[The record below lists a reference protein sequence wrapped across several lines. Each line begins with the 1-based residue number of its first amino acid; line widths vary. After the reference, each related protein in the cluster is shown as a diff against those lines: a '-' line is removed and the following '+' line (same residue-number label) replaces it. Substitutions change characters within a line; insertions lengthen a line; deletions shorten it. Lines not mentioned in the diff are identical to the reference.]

1 MSRVRAWVMPNV
13 IELVKVAPLVRE
25 MKRDMEKNEN
35 EVIKIEQ
42 THENARVRLFYCKNA
57 REVIK
62 LSLEVWTM
70 RMIPKKETLTI
81 EFKSDVDCLDEKELV
96 SEIVGM
102 TNTEGGVLYLGVEDN
117 GDVTGVHKRHKDPNG
132 AMALIANKTVPS
144 LSVRAEIIEEEGIEV
159 LQIQIPMSK
168 TIIATS
174 DGKIQRRRLKPD
186 GSPENV
192 PMYPYEIPGRLS
204 SLSQLDYSAQIL
216 LGATMDDLDGN
227 ERDRLRNII
236 KYRKGDKA
244 LLELTD
250 EELDKALQLAKE
262 EAGVLYPTVT
272 GMLLLGKEDRIAELL
287 PTAKAVFQVL
297 EGTKVRKNEQTSK
310 PLLATFEMFEE
321 YMKAWNPE
329 REMEYGLFRVPIPE
343 FSEAAYREGLVNAFC
358 HRDYTVIQAVRVAVE
373 DEGLTISSP
382 GGFIEGVN
390 LKNLLTVEPHGR
402 NPVLADALKRIGLA
416 EKTGRGI
423 DRIFEG
429 SIVFGRPL
437 PDYSETTS
445 TYVKLFIQ
453 RAEPDLAFTKM
464 ISNEENRLGRSLPIN
479 SLLILSALQSQRRLT
494 IAEIVEVTNIGE
506 IRAKAVVEKLVEAGL
521 VDASGNNKARFYIL
535 SSKVYKEQDNMVGY
549 VRQTG
554 IDAVKYEA
562 WIMELIQKQGGR
574 ITRDNVVELLNVTP
588 SQAYR
593 LLKKMSDK
601 GRITLVGSGRSAY
614 YELIE

>member
-1 MSRVRAWVMPNV
+1 M
-13 IELVKVAPLVRE
+13 
-25 MKRDMEKNEN
+25 
-35 EVIKIEQ
+35 
-42 THENARVRLFYCKNA
+42 
-57 REVIK
+57 
-62 LSLEVWTM
+62 M
-70 RMIPKKETLTI
+70 RMIPKKETITI
-81 EFKSDVDCLDEKELV
+81 EFKSDIECLDEKELV

-102 TNTEGGVLYLGVEDN
+102 ANTEGGVLYLGVEDD
-117 GDVTGVHKRHKDPNG
+117 GEITGVNKKHNDPNG

-144 LSVRAEIIEEEGIEV
+144 LSVRAEIIEEEGMEV

-174 DGKIQRRRLKPD
+174 DGKIQRRRLKSD

-216 LGATMDDLDGN
+216 IGATMDDLDGN

-236 KYRKGDKA
+236 KYRKGDKT

-250 EELDKALQLAKE
+250 EELDKALQLVKE
-262 EAGVLYPTVT
+262 EAGALYPTVT
-272 GMLLLGKEDRIAELL
+272 GMLLIGKEEKIAELL

-310 PLLATFEMFEE
+310 PLLATFELFEE

-358 HRDYTVIQAVRVAVE
+358 HRDYTVIQAVRVAIE

-479 SLLILSALQSQRRLT
+479 SLLALSALQNQRRLT
-494 IAEIVEVTNIGE
+494 IAELAKVMNIGE
-506 IRAKAVVEKLVEAGL
+506 TRAKAVVEKLVEAGL
-521 VDASGNNKARFYIL
+521 VEASGNSKSRFYIL
-535 SSKVYKEQDNMVGY
+535 SSKVYKEQDNIVGY

-562 WIMELIQKQGGR
+562 WIMELLQKQGGKV
-574 ITRDNVVELLNVTP
+574 TRDNVVELLNVTP
-588 SQAYR
+588 PQAYR
-593 LLKKMSDK
+593 LLKKLSDK
-601 GRITLVGSGRSAY
+601 GKIKLVGSGRAAY
-614 YELIE
+614 YELIK

>member
-1 MSRVRAWVMPNV
+1 MTS
-13 IELVKVAPLVRE
+13 
-25 MKRDMEKNEN
+25 KRTQN
-35 EVIKIEQ
+35 
-42 THENARVRLFYCKNA
+42 TRVRLFYCKNA
-57 REVIK
+57 REVIG
-62 LSLEVWTM
+62 LLLEVWTM

-81 EFKSDVDCLDEKELV
+81 EFKSDIDCLDEKELV

-117 GDVTGVHKRHKDPNG
+117 GDITGVHKKHRDPNG

-236 KYRKGDKA
+236 KYRKGDKT

-250 EELDKALQLAKE
+250 EELDKALQLVKE

-358 HRDYTVIQAVRVAVE
+358 HRDYTVIQAVRVAIE

-494 IAEIVEVTNIGE
+494 IAEIAEVTNIGE

-535 SSKVYKEQDNMVGY
+535 SSKVYKEQDNIVGY

-562 WIMELIQKQGGR
+562 WIMELIQKQGGK

-588 SQAYR
+588 PQAYR

-601 GRITLVGSGRSAY
+601 GRIKLVGNGRSAY
-614 YELIE
+614 YELVK

>member
-1 MSRVRAWVMPNV
+1 
-13 IELVKVAPLVRE
+13 
-25 MKRDMEKNEN
+25 
-35 EVIKIEQ
+35 
-42 THENARVRLFYCKNA
+42 
-57 REVIK
+57 
-62 LSLEVWTM
+62 M

-81 EFKSDVDCLDEKELV
+81 EFKSDIDCLDEKELV

-117 GDVTGVHKRHKDPNG
+117 GDITGVHKKHKDPNG

-159 LQIQIPMSK
+159 LQIQIPMSR

-192 PMYPYEIPGRLS
+192 PMYPYEILGRLS
-204 SLSQLDYSAQIL
+204 GLSRLDYSAQIF

-227 ERDRLRNII
+227 ERDRLRDII
-236 KYRKGDKA
+236 KYRKGDKT
-244 LLELTD
+244 LLDLTD
-250 EELDKALQLAKE
+250 EELDKALQLVKE

-358 HRDYTVIQAVRVAVE
+358 HRDYTVIQAVRVAIE

-445 TYVKLFIQ
+445 TCVKLFIQ

-494 IAEIVEVTNIGE
+494 IAEIAEITNIGE

-521 VDASGNNKARFYIL
+521 VDAGGNNKARFYIL
-535 SSKVYKEQDNMVGY
+535 SSKVYKEQDNIVGY

-562 WIMELIQKQGGR
+562 WIMELIQRQGGK

-588 SQAYR
+588 PQAYR

-601 GRITLVGSGRSAY
+601 GRIKLVGNGRSAY
-614 YELIE
+614 YETAK

>member
-1 MSRVRAWVMPNV
+1 
-13 IELVKVAPLVRE
+13 
-25 MKRDMEKNEN
+25 
-35 EVIKIEQ
+35 
-42 THENARVRLFYCKNA
+42 
-57 REVIK
+57 
-62 LSLEVWTM
+62 M
-70 RMIPKKETLTI
+70 RMIPKKETITI
-81 EFKSDVDCLDEKELV
+81 EFKSDMECLDEKELV
-96 SEIVGM
+96 AEIVGM
-102 TNTEGGVLYLGVEDN
+102 ANTEGGILYLGVEDN
-117 GDVTGVHKRHKDPNG
+117 GDITGVHKKHNDPNG

-159 LQIQIPMSK
+159 LQIQIPMSR

-174 DGKIQRRRLKPD
+174 DGKILRRRLKID
-186 GSPENV
+186 GTPENI

-204 SLSQLDYSAQIL
+204 SISQLDYSAQIL
-216 LGATMDDLDGN
+216 LGATVDDLDGN

-236 KYRKGDKA
+236 KYRKGDKT

-250 EELDKALQLAKE
+250 EELDKALQLVKE
-262 EAGVLYPTVT
+262 EAGVLYPTVA
-272 GMLLLGKEDRIAELL
+272 GMLLLGKEEKIAELL

-310 PLLATFEMFEE
+310 PLLATFELFEE

-329 REMEYGLFRVPIPE
+329 KEMEYGLFRVPIPE

-358 HRDYTVIQAVRVAVE
+358 HRDYTMIQAVRVAVE

-479 SLLILSALQSQRRLT
+479 SLLVLSALRNQRRLT
-494 IAEIVEVTNIGE
+494 ISEISEVTNIGE
-506 IRAKAVVEKLVEAGL
+506 IRVKAVVEKLVEAGL
-521 VDASGNNKARFYIL
+521 VDASGNNKSRFYIL
-535 SSKVYKEQDNMVGY
+535 SSKVYKEQDNLVGY

-562 WIMELIQKQGGR
+562 WIMELLQKQGGI

-593 LLKKMSDK
+593 LLKKISDK
-601 GRITLVGSGRSAY
+601 GRIRLVGTGRSAH
-614 YELIE
+614 YELTK

>member
-1 MSRVRAWVMPNV
+1 
-13 IELVKVAPLVRE
+13 
-25 MKRDMEKNEN
+25 
-35 EVIKIEQ
+35 
-42 THENARVRLFYCKNA
+42 
-57 REVIK
+57 
-62 LSLEVWTM
+62 M

-81 EFKSDVDCLDEKELV
+81 EFKSDIDCFDEKELV

-102 TNTEGGVLYLGVEDN
+102 ANTEGGVLYLGVEDN
-117 GDVTGVHKRHKDPNG
+117 GDITGVHKKHRDPNG

-174 DGKIQRRRLKPD
+174 DGKMQRRRLKPD

-236 KYRKGDKA
+236 KYRKGDKT

-250 EELDKALQLAKE
+250 EELDKALQLVKE

-358 HRDYTVIQAVRVAVE
+358 HRDYTVIQAVRVAIE

-494 IAEIVEVTNIGE
+494 IAEITEVTNIGE

-535 SSKVYKEQDNMVGY
+535 SSKVYKEHDNIVGY

-562 WIMELIQKQGGR
+562 WIMELIQKQGGK

-588 SQAYR
+588 PQAYR

-601 GRITLVGSGRSAY
+601 GRIKLVGNGRSAY
-614 YELIE
+614 YEFVK

>member
-1 MSRVRAWVMPNV
+1 MTS
-13 IELVKVAPLVRE
+13 
-25 MKRDMEKNEN
+25 KRTQN
-35 EVIKIEQ
+35 
-42 THENARVRLFYCKNA
+42 TRVRLFYCKNA
-57 REVIK
+57 RKMIG
-62 LSLEVWTM
+62 LLLEVWTM

-81 EFKSDVDCLDEKELV
+81 EFKSDIDCLDEKELV

-117 GDVTGVHKRHKDPNG
+117 GDITGVHKKHRDPNG

-236 KYRKGDKA
+236 KYRKGDKT

-250 EELDKALQLAKE
+250 EELDKALQLVKE
-262 EAGVLYPTVT
+262 GAGVLYPTVT

-358 HRDYTVIQAVRVAVE
+358 HRDYTVIQAVRVAIE

-494 IAEIVEVTNIGE
+494 IAEIAEVTNIGE

-535 SSKVYKEQDNMVGY
+535 SSKVYKEQDNIVGY

-562 WIMELIQKQGGR
+562 WIMELIQKQGGK

-588 SQAYR
+588 PQAYR

-601 GRITLVGSGRSAY
+601 GRIKLVGNGRSAY
-614 YELIE
+614 YELVK

>member
-1 MSRVRAWVMPNV
+1 
-13 IELVKVAPLVRE
+13 

-42 THENARVRLFYCKNA
+42 THKNARVRLSYCKNA

>member
-1 MSRVRAWVMPNV
+1 
-13 IELVKVAPLVRE
+13 
-25 MKRDMEKNEN
+25 
-35 EVIKIEQ
+35 
-42 THENARVRLFYCKNA
+42 
-57 REVIK
+57 
-62 LSLEVWTM
+62 M

-81 EFKSDVDCLDEKELV
+81 EFKSDIDCLDEKELV

-117 GDVTGVHKRHKDPNG
+117 GDITGVHKKHKDPNG

-192 PMYPYEIPGRLS
+192 PMYPHEIPGRLS

-236 KYRKGDKA
+236 KYRKGDKT

-250 EELDKALQLAKE
+250 EELDKALQLVKE

-272 GMLLLGKEDRIAELL
+272 GMLLLGREDRIAELL

-358 HRDYTVIQAVRVAVE
+358 HRDYTVIQAVRVAIE

-494 IAEIVEVTNIGE
+494 IAEIAEVTNIGE

-535 SSKVYKEQDNMVGY
+535 SSKVYKEQDNIVGY

-601 GRITLVGSGRSAY
+601 GRIKLVGNGRSAY
-614 YELIE
+614 YELI

>member
-1 MSRVRAWVMPNV
+1 
-13 IELVKVAPLVRE
+13 
-25 MKRDMEKNEN
+25 
-35 EVIKIEQ
+35 
-42 THENARVRLFYCKNA
+42 
-57 REVIK
+57 
-62 LSLEVWTM
+62 M

-81 EFKSDVDCLDEKELV
+81 EFKSDMDCLDEKELV

-117 GDVTGVHKRHKDPNG
+117 GDITGVHKKHRDPNG

-236 KYRKGDKA
+236 KYRKGDKT

-250 EELDKALQLAKE
+250 EELDKALQLVKE
-262 EAGVLYPTVT
+262 EVGVLYPTVT

-358 HRDYTVIQAVRVAVE
+358 HRDYTVIQAVRVAIE

-494 IAEIVEVTNIGE
+494 IAEIAEVTNIGE

-535 SSKVYKEQDNMVGY
+535 SSKVYKEQDNIVGY

-562 WIMELIQKQGGR
+562 WIMELIQKQGGK

-588 SQAYR
+588 PQAYR

-601 GRITLVGSGRSAY
+601 GRIKLVGSGRSAY

>member
-1 MSRVRAWVMPNV
+1 
-13 IELVKVAPLVRE
+13 
-25 MKRDMEKNEN
+25 
-35 EVIKIEQ
+35 
-42 THENARVRLFYCKNA
+42 
-57 REVIK
+57 
-62 LSLEVWTM
+62 M

-81 EFKSDVDCLDEKELV
+81 EFKSDIDCLDEKELV

-117 GDVTGVHKRHKDPNG
+117 GDITGVHKKHKDPNG

-144 LSVRAEIIEEEGIEV
+144 LSVRAEIIEEKGREI

-236 KYRKGDKA
+236 KYRKGDKT

-250 EELDKALQLAKE
+250 EELDKALQLVKE

-272 GMLLLGKEDRIAELL
+272 GMLLLGKEDRISELL
-287 PTAKAVFQVL
+287 PTAKAAFQVL

-358 HRDYTVIQAVRVAVE
+358 HRDYTVIQAVRVAIE

-464 ISNEENRLGRSLPIN
+464 ISNEEIRLGRSLPIN
-479 SLLILSALQSQRRLT
+479 SLLVLSALQSQRRLT
-494 IAEIVEVTNIGE
+494 IAEIAEVTNIGE

-521 VDASGNNKARFYIL
+521 VDASGNNRARFYIL
-535 SSKVYKEQDNMVGY
+535 SSKVYKEQDNIVGY

-601 GRITLVGSGRSAY
+601 GRLKLVGNGRSAH
-614 YELIE
+614 YELV

>member
-1 MSRVRAWVMPNV
+1 MS
-13 IELVKVAPLVRE
+13 
-25 MKRDMEKNEN
+25 
-35 EVIKIEQ
+35 
-42 THENARVRLFYCKNA
+42 
-57 REVIK
+57 
-62 LSLEVWTM
+62 
-70 RMIPKKETLTI
+70 PKHPSTI
-81 EFKSDVDCLDEKELV
+81 EFKSDIDCLDEKELV

-117 GDVTGVHKRHKDPNG
+117 GDITGVHKKHKDPNG

-204 SLSQLDYSAQIL
+204 GLSQLDYSAQIL
-216 LGATMDDLDGN
+216 LGATMDDLDEN

-236 KYRKGDKA
+236 KYRKGDKS

-250 EELDKALQLAKE
+250 EELDKALQLVKE

-329 REMEYGLFRVPIPE
+329 KEMEYGLFRVPIPE
-343 FSEAAYREGLVNAFC
+343 FSDAAYREGLVNAFC
-358 HRDYTVIQAVRVAVE
+358 HRDYTVIQAVRVAIE

-437 PDYSETTS
+437 PHYSETTS

-494 IAEIVEVTNIGE
+494 IAEIAEVTNIGE

-535 SSKVYKEQDNMVGY
+535 SSKVYKQQDNIVGY

-562 WIMELIQKQGGR
+562 WIMELIQKQGGK

-601 GRITLVGSGRSAY
+601 GWIKLVGTGRSAY
-614 YELIE
+614 YELIK

>member
-1 MSRVRAWVMPNV
+1 MTS
-13 IELVKVAPLVRE
+13 
-25 MKRDMEKNEN
+25 KRTQN
-35 EVIKIEQ
+35 
-42 THENARVRLFYCKNA
+42 TRVRLFCCKNA
-57 REVIK
+57 RRVIE
-62 LSLEVWTM
+62 LSLEVWIM

-81 EFKSDVDCLDEKELV
+81 EFKSDIDCLDEKELV

-117 GDVTGVHKRHKDPNG
+117 GDITGVHKKHRDPNG

-236 KYRKGDKA
+236 KYRKGDKT

-250 EELDKALQLAKE
+250 EELDKALQLVKE

-358 HRDYTVIQAVRVAVE
+358 HRDYTVIQAVRVAIE

-494 IAEIVEVTNIGE
+494 IAEIAEVTNIGE

-535 SSKVYKEQDNMVGY
+535 SSKVYKEKDNIVGY

-574 ITRDNVVELLNVTP
+574 ITRDNVVELLNVSP
-588 SQAYR
+588 PQAYR

-601 GRITLVGSGRSAY
+601 GRIKLVGSGRSAY
-614 YELIE
+614 YELI

>member
-1 MSRVRAWVMPNV
+1 
-13 IELVKVAPLVRE
+13 
-25 MKRDMEKNEN
+25 
-35 EVIKIEQ
+35 
-42 THENARVRLFYCKNA
+42 
-57 REVIK
+57 
-62 LSLEVWTM
+62 M

-81 EFKSDVDCLDEKELV
+81 EFKSDIDCLNEKELV

-102 TNTEGGVLYLGVEDN
+102 TNTEGGILYLGVEDN
-117 GDVTGVHKRHKDPNG
+117 GDITGVHKKHKDPNG

-192 PMYPYEIPGRLS
+192 PMYPYEILGRLS

-216 LGATMDDLDGN
+216 VGATMEDLDGK

-236 KYRKGDKA
+236 KYRKGDKT

-250 EELDKALQLAKE
+250 EELDKALQLVKE
-262 EAGVLYPTVT
+262 EAGILYPTVT

-297 EGTKVRKNEQTSK
+297 EGTKVRKNEQTAK

-358 HRDYTVIQAVRVAVE
+358 HRDYTVIQAVRVAIE

-390 LKNLLTVEPHGR
+390 LQNLLTVEPHGR

-479 SLLILSALQSQRRLT
+479 SLLILSALQSRRRLT
-494 IAEIVEVTNIGE
+494 SAEIAEVTNIGE
-506 IRAKAVVEKLVEAGL
+506 TRVKAVVEKLVEAGL
-521 VDASGNNKARFYIL
+521 VEAGGNNKARFYML
-535 SSKVYKEQDNMVGY
+535 SSKVYKEQDNIVGY

-574 ITRDNVVELLNVTP
+574 VTRDNVVELLNVTP

-601 GRITLVGSGRSAY
+601 GRIKLIGNGRSAY
-614 YELIE
+614 YELIEYN

>member
-1 MSRVRAWVMPNV
+1 MYDFKTHAKHTRAF
-13 IELVKVAPLVRE
+13 ILLQ
-25 MKRDMEKNEN
+25 KRTQN
-35 EVIKIEQ
+35 
-42 THENARVRLFYCKNA
+42 TRVRLFYCKNA
-57 REVIK
+57 RKMIG
-62 LSLEVWTM
+62 LLLEVWTM

-81 EFKSDVDCLDEKELV
+81 EFKSDIDCLDEKELV

-117 GDVTGVHKRHKDPNG
+117 GDITGVHKKHRDPNG

-204 SLSQLDYSAQIL
+204 SLSQIDYSAQIL

-236 KYRKGDKA
+236 KYRKGDKT

-250 EELDKALQLAKE
+250 EELDKALQLVKE

-358 HRDYTVIQAVRVAVE
+358 HRDYTVIQAVRVAIE

-494 IAEIVEVTNIGE
+494 IAEIAEVTNIGE

-535 SSKVYKEQDNMVGY
+535 SSKVYKEQDNIVGY

-562 WIMELIQKQGGR
+562 WIMELIQKQGGK

-588 SQAYR
+588 PQAYR

-601 GRITLVGSGRSAY
+601 GRIKLVGNGRSAY
-614 YELIE
+614 YELVK

>member
-1 MSRVRAWVMPNV
+1 MTS
-13 IELVKVAPLVRE
+13 
-25 MKRDMEKNEN
+25 KRTQN
-35 EVIKIEQ
+35 
-42 THENARVRLFYCKNA
+42 TRVRLFYCKNA
-57 REVIK
+57 RKVIG
-62 LSLEVWTM
+62 LLLEVWTM

-81 EFKSDVDCLDEKELV
+81 EFKSDIDCLDEKELV

-117 GDVTGVHKRHKDPNG
+117 GDITGVHKKHRDPNG

-236 KYRKGDKA
+236 KYRKGDKT

-250 EELDKALQLAKE
+250 EELDKALQLVKE

-358 HRDYTVIQAVRVAVE
+358 HRDYTVIQAVRVAIE

-494 IAEIVEVTNIGE
+494 IAEIAEVTNIGE

-521 VDASGNNKARFYIL
+521 VDASGNYKARFYIL
-535 SSKVYKEQDNMVGY
+535 SSKVYKEQDNIVGY

-601 GRITLVGSGRSAY
+601 GKIKLVGNGRSAY
-614 YELIE
+614 YELI